1 MADVEKILKNMTID
15 EKIGQ
20 LTQYNAIMYVESDAT
35 ITGDMQSLNL
45 TKEDLRY
52 VGSILNFSNPLEM
65 REIQERHLKED
76 RNKIPMMFM
85 MDVIHGFRTIYP
97 IPLALGCSFNPEMVA
112 KCSKMAA
119 KEAVKGGVQV
129 TFTPMV
135 DYVRDARWGRVME
148 SCGEDAYLNS
158 IMGATQVKAFQGD
171 DLKSEDTLATCVK
184 HFAAYGGAEAGRD
197 YNNVEISEHTLR
209 EYYLPAYKACIDA
222 GVEMLM
228 PSFNILN
235 GVPAT
240 ANKWLMQTILK
251 DEWGFDG
258 IVISDYGAVKEF
270 IDHGI
275 AENEKQCAE
284 IAFKNNCDIEMCSS
298 TYIHSLK
305 QLVEEGVI
313 SEDDIDK
320 AVLKVL
326 KLKNKLGLFE
336 NPYRGA
342 SKELDSKTWLTK
354 ENREIVRKAAEECA
368 VLLKNDSILPLSNDI
383 KKIALIGPFADNHSI
398 IGFWS
403 CNGRDE
409 ESVTIYE
416 GIKNLL
422 PDAEIMVVKGCS
434 DEWDDFDTTEF
445 NKAVETAKEAD
456 AVILC
461 LGEPQDYSGEGNSRA
476 DISLHKIQLELA
488 KAVTEANKNTVAVT
502 FGGRP
507 IILTELEK
515 EVKAILHMWFPGTE
529 GGNAVANLLFGE
541 ANPNG
546 KLSMSFPET
555 TGQCPIYYN
564 HTNIIKVGEKGAHKP
579 YCASYIE
586 CNNLPLYSFGHGLSY
601 SNFAYEELKLSS
613 ETMKADDE
621 IKVSITVYND
631 SNVAGKE
638 TVMLYMRDVVASTAR
653 PVQQLIGFKKVEF
666 KPYERKIVE
675 FSITTENLKFWNA
688 DNRFVFED
696 GEFEISTGYADH
708 LILTKNLTYGNISD
722 NQKVLS

>member
-1 MADVEKILKNMTID
+1 MANTIKILENMTLK

-20 LTQYNAIMYVESDAT
+20 LCQYNAMMYIDSDAT
-35 ITGDMQSLNL
+35 ITGDMKRLNL
-45 TKEDLRY
+45 TEEDLKY

-65 REIQERHLKED
+65 RAIQERHLEED
-76 RNKIPMMFM
+76 KNKIPMMFM

-97 IPLALGCSFNPEMVA
+97 IPLALGCSFNPDMVA
-112 KCSKMAA
+112 ECSKMAA
-119 KEAVKGGVQV
+119 KEAVAGGVQV

-148 SCGEDAYLNS
+148 SCGEDAYLNG

-171 DLKSEDTLATCVK
+171 GLNNEETLATCVK

-209 EYYLPAYKACIDA
+209 EHYLPAYKDCIDA

-235 GVPAT
+235 GIPAT
-240 ANKWLMQTILK
+240 ANEWLMQKVLK
-251 DEWGFDG
+251 DEWGFEG
-258 IVISDYGAVKEF
+258 LVISDYGAVREF

-284 IAFKNNCDIEMCSS
+284 IAFKNNCDIDMCSS
-298 TYIHSLK
+298 AYQHNLE
-305 QLVEEGVI
+305 QLVEEGII

-326 KLKNKLGLFE
+326 NLKNKLGLFE

-342 SKELDSKTWLTK
+342 SSKMESELWLTE
-354 ENREIVRKAAEECA
+354 ENREIVRSSAEECA
-368 VLLKNDSILPLSNDI
+368 VLLKNDGILPLSKNI
-383 KKIALIGPFADNHSI
+383 KKIALIGPFADNHNI

-403 CNGRDE
+403 CNGRNE
-409 ESVTIYE
+409 ESVTVYE

-422 PDAEIMVVKGCS
+422 PDAEITVVKGCS
-434 DEWDDFDTTEF
+434 DEWDDFDTSEF
-445 NKAVETAKEAD
+445 DKAVETAKESD

-488 KAVTEANKNTVAVT
+488 KAVSKVNENTVAVT
-502 FGGRP
+502 FSGRP
-507 IILTELEK
+507 IVLTDLEK
-515 EVKAILHMWFPGTE
+515 DVKAILHMWFPGTE
-529 GGNAVANLLFGE
+529 GGNACANLLFGKV
-541 ANPNG
+541 NPSG

-555 TGQCPIYYN
+555 VGQCPIYYN
-564 HTNIIKVGEKGAHKP
+564 HTNIIKLGEKGAHHP

-601 SNFAYEELKLSS
+601 SNFVYENLELSS
-613 ETMKADDE
+613 EIIKSGDE
-621 IKVSITVYND
+621 IKVSVTVYND
-631 SNVAGKE
+631 SDRAGKE
-638 TVMLYMRDVVASTAR
+638 TIMLYMRDMVASTAR
-653 PVQQLIGFKKVEF
+653 PVQQLIRFKKVEF
-666 KPYERKIVE
+666 KPYERKVIE
-675 FSITTENLKFWNA
+675 FNITAESLKFWNK
-688 DNRFVFED
+688 DNEFVFEP
-696 GEFEISTGYADH
+696 GEFQISTGYADH
-708 LILTKNLTYGNISD
+708 LILTKIL
-722 NQKVLS
+722 K

>member
-1 MADVEKILKNMTID
+1 MADVEKILMNMTIE

-20 LTQYNAIMYVESDAT
+20 LTQYNAVMYVESDAK
-35 ITGDMQSLNL
+35 ITGEMSFLNL

-52 VGSILNFSNPLEM
+52 VGSILNFSSPLEM

-85 MDVIHGFRTIYP
+85 MDVIHGYRTIYP

-112 KCSKMAA
+112 QCSKMAA
-119 KEAVKGGVQV
+119 KEAVAGGVQV

-158 IMGATQVKAFQGD
+158 VMGATQVKAFQGN
-171 DLKSEDTLATCVK
+171 DLDNEYTLAACVK

-197 YNNVEISEHTLR
+197 YNNVKISEHTLR

-240 ANKWLMQTILK
+240 ANKWLMQTVLK
-251 DEWGFDG
+251 DEWGYNG
-258 IVISDYGAVKEF
+258 IVISDYDAVKDF
-270 IDHGI
+270 MHHGI
-275 AENEKQCAE
+275 AEDEKQCAKL
-284 IAFKNNCDIEMCSS
+284 AFENNCEIEMCSS

-305 QLVEEGVI
+305 QLVEEGEI
-313 SEDDIDK
+313 SEKDIDK

-326 KLKNKLGLFE
+326 NLKNKLGLFE

-342 SKELDSKTWLTK
+342 SEEIDSKVWLT
-354 ENREIVRKAAEECA
+354 EESREIVRKSAEECA
-368 VLLKNDSILPLSNDI
+368 VLLKNDGILPLSKDI
-383 KKIALIGPFADNHSI
+383 KKIALIGPFADNHNI

-403 CNGRDE
+403 CNGRNE

-416 GIKNLL
+416 GIKKLL
-422 PDAEIMVVKGCS
+422 PNAEISVVRGCGE
-434 DEWDDFDTTEF
+434 EWDDTDKSGFDE
-445 NKAVETAKEAD
+445 AVRIAKEAD

-488 KAVTEANKNTVAVT
+488 IAVTEVNKNTVAVT
-502 FGGRP
+502 FSGRP
-507 IILTELEK
+507 IVLTELN
-515 EVKAILHMWFPGTE
+515 EVVPAILHMWFPGTE
-529 GGNAVANLLFGE
+529 GGNAVANLIFGKV
-541 ANPNG
+541 NPSG

-564 HTNIIKVGEKGAHKP
+564 HTNIIKAGEKGAHKP

-601 SNFAYEELKLSS
+601 SNFVYEKLELSD
-613 ETMKADDE
+613 EVMKADGE
-621 IKVSITVYND
+621 IKVSIIVRNESD
-631 SNVAGKE
+631 VAGKE
-638 TVMLYMRDVVASTAR
+638 TVMLYMRDLVASTAR
-653 PVQQLIGFKKVEF
+653 PIQSLIGFCKVEF
-666 KPYERKIVE
+666 KPYERKTIE
-675 FSITTENLKFWNA
+675 FSITAENLKFWNA
-688 DNRFVFED
+688 DNKFVFEP

-708 LILTKNLTYGNISD
+708 LKLTKCFKLI
-722 NQKVLS
+722 